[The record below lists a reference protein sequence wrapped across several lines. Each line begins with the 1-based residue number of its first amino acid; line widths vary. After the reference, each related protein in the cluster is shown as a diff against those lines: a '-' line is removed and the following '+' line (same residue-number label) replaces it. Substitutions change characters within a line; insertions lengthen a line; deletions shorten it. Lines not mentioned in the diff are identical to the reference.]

1 MKLSPAATCAVSE
14 NPQFLKNANINQIQN
29 DALPSMATAVMFPG
43 DTNQPES
50 VNARNHIL
58 VVDDDAGVREV
69 LANLLRRSGYRVSCA
84 NNGEAG
90 WEALCAGSF
99 DALVTDHAMPQLTG
113 LELLR
118 RVRAGTF
125 SALPVILISGKMP
138 WEEADLLDLVW
149 PGMAMEKP
157 FSFFELLTSVRT
169 VLAITTR
176 AESVYNGQAIRVF
189 DRKQVPPPAA
199 VWQDDAQTRLPVRR
213 LVRAG

>member
-157 FSFFELLTSVRT
+157 FSFSELLTGVRT
-169 VLAITTR
+169 VLTMATP
-176 AESVYNGQAIRVF
+176 AESADDRQVIQVF
-189 DRKQVPPPAA
+189 DPSQVPPPTAA
-199 VWQDDAQTRLPVRR
+199 WQDDAPTCLQVLK
-213 LVRAG
+213 LVHAG

>member
-1 MKLSPAATCAVSE
+1 MKFSPASTCAVSE
-14 NPQFLKNANINQIQN
+14 RLQLPKNANVQQGQHGELHPEARRSMSPDEPNQQEAAN
-29 DALPSMATAVMFPG
+29 S
-43 DTNQPES
+43 
-50 VNARNHIL
+50 RNHIL

-69 LANLLRRSGYRVSCA
+69 LASLLRRSGYRVSCA

-90 WEALCAGSF
+90 WEALCAESF
-99 DALVTDHAMPQLTG
+99 DALVTDHAMPRLTG
-113 LELLR
+113 LDLLR
-118 RVRAGTF
+118 RVRAGTL

-169 VLAITTR
+169 VLTITTR
-176 AESVYNGQAIRVF
+176 AESVYNGRATRVF
-189 DRKQVPPPAA
+189 DRNQVPPPAA
-199 VWQDDAQTRLPVRR
+199 VWQDDAPTRLPLRR